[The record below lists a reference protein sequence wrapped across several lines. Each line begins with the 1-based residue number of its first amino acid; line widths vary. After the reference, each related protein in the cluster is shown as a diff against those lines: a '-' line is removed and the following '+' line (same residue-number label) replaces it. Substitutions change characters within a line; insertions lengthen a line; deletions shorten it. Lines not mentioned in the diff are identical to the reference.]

1 MRTITARLFLRD
13 TRKTELRWRATFRV
27 PRLFGGPAIGPFAL
41 MIILLACGMLG
52 AANPPATATTHKRAA
67 GTAPVM
73 TDTAINAS
81 IKERLARSKI
91 GKNGFKYKV
100 SGGIVTWEGKTDVIQ
115 HKGAATR
122 MAKSAGAR
130 AVVNNIQISDA
141 AKAKAKA
148 NLESG
153 RRRAQVTR
161 SEPRSSAK

>member
-1 MRTITARLFLRD
+1 
-13 TRKTELRWRATFRV
+13 
-27 PRLFGGPAIGPFAL
+27 
-41 MIILLACGMLG
+41 MLE
-52 AANPPATATTHKRAA
+52 AANPPAQATTTHKRGV

-73 TDTAINAS
+73 TDTAISAS

-148 NLESG
+148 NLETG

-161 SEPRSSAK
+161 GDPRSTAR

>member
-1 MRTITARLFLRD
+1 MRTITATFFL
-13 TRKTELRWRATFRV
+13 
-27 PRLFGGPAIGPFAL
+27 
-41 MIILLACGMLG
+41 ILWMASGLLE
-52 AANPPATATTHKRAA
+52 AANPPASTATHKRGV
-67 GTAPVM
+67 GTGPIM

-100 SGGIVTWEGKTDVIQ
+100 SGGIVTWEGKADVIQ

-148 NLESG
+148 NLDTG
-153 RRRAQVTR
+153 RRRVQVTR
-161 SEPRSSAK
+161 SDPRSKTQ

>member
-1 MRTITARLFLRD
+1 MRLF
-13 TRKTELRWRATFRV
+13 TAK
-27 PRLFGGPAIGPFAL
+27 LFLTIW
-41 MIILLACGMLG
+41 MACGMLE
-52 AANPPATATTHKRAA
+52 AANPPAQATTHKRGV
-67 GTAPVM
+67 GTAPAM

-91 GKNGFKYKV
+91 SKNGFKYKV
-100 SGGIVTWEGKTDVIQ
+100 SGGIVTWEGKTEVIQ

-141 AKAKAKA
+141 ARAKAKA
-148 NLESG
+148 NLETG

-161 SEPRSSAK
+161 SDPRSTAR

>member
-1 MRTITARLFLRD
+1 MRTITATLFL
-13 TRKTELRWRATFRV
+13 
-27 PRLFGGPAIGPFAL
+27 
-41 MIILLACGMLG
+41 ILCLACGLLD
-52 AANPPATATTHKRAA
+52 AANPPASATTHKRGVGA
-67 GTAPVM
+67 APVM

-148 NLESG
+148 NLETG

-161 SEPRSSAK
+161 SDPRSNAR

>member
-1 MRTITARLFLRD
+1 
-13 TRKTELRWRATFRV
+13 
-27 PRLFGGPAIGPFAL
+27 
-41 MIILLACGMLG
+41 
-52 AANPPATATTHKRAA
+52 
-67 GTAPVM
+67 M

-141 AKAKAKA
+141 AKAKA
-148 NLESG
+148 NLDTG
-153 RRRAQVTR
+153 RRRVQVTR
-161 SEPRSSAK
+161 SDPRSTAQ

>member
-1 MRTITARLFLRD
+1 
-13 TRKTELRWRATFRV
+13 
-27 PRLFGGPAIGPFAL
+27 
-41 MIILLACGMLG
+41 
-52 AANPPATATTHKRAA
+52 
-67 GTAPVM
+67 M

-148 NLESG
+148 NLDTG
-153 RRRAQVTR
+153 RRRVQVTR
-161 SEPRSSAK
+161 SDPRSTAQ